1 MFNKSVKVKSNNQVK
16 ASERKNIKAKVHSCF
31 PDISEVDLNILLPN
45 KPINVLKVLTHNS
58 VDVIVYAVEKRVVF
72 FEIEK
77 VLYPSIYT
85 LWKHPDI
92 LLSFTTHVPVLS
104 KLMQGADLMIPG
116 VVLPENIEGPAA
128 WGKFEKDQIVS
139 INLTNNKA
147 SIAVGKTCHSS
158 MDMYMAAGRGR
169 CIEII
174 HVLGDEL
181 CSLLA
186 PAIPTPD
193 LGHQIILDNINLS
206 TDNPTENNIENIA
219 LVEASTSEQ
228 CESKHMS
235 SADVDALL
243 RYTFLKCLNTE

>member
-16 ASERKNIKAKVHSCF
+16 ASERYDLKLFKNVLHKRLTIPLISRKNIKAKVHSCF

-116 VVLPENIEGPAA
+116 VVLPENIEG
-128 WGKFEKDQIVS
+128 KIK
-139 INLTNNKA
+139 N
-147 SIAVGKTCHSS
+147 
-158 MDMYMAAGRGR
+158 
-169 CIEII
+169 
-174 HVLGDEL
+174 
-181 CSLLA
+181 
-186 PAIPTPD
+186 
-193 LGHQIILDNINLS
+193 DN
-206 TDNPTENNIENIA
+206 DNMNAMI
-219 LVEASTSEQ
+219 
-228 CESKHMS
+228 
-235 SADVDALL
+235 
-243 RYTFLKCLNTE
+243 RFLICMKK